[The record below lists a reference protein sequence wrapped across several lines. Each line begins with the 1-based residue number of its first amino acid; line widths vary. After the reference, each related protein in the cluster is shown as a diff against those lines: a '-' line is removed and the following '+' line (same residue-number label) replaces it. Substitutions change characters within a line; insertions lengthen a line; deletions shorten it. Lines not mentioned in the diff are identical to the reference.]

1 MTVEDMLWEME
12 ERFWLDGADAAR
24 TRIADNAVMIFPY
37 PAGILQ
43 GEAGVA
49 GMAAAPRWRTVRMD
63 DRVCSRKGSVAVLA
77 YRVSAERAEDPIY
90 RALCASTYLDD
101 GGDWRLVSHQQTP
114 VGEEDLPKAPAL

>member
-1 MTVEDMLWEME
+1 
-12 ERFWLDGADAAR
+12 
-24 TRIADNAVMIFPY
+24 MIFPY

-114 VGEEDLPKAPAL
+114 VGEDEVPQPGL